1 MTETPAQEDLSAAD
15 GPTIEALFDP
25 AHRADPYPVYRRW
38 REQAP
43 VAPVESGFLVLTGHD
58 ACSEV
63 LRDPRF
69 GHVEPADLA
78 AAPGADGPGA
88 AGSGEPPARSFL
100 WLNPPDHTRLRRLV
114 SRAFTPRMIERLAP
128 RIEEVTAGLVG
139 DAIAAGS
146 TDLLTGLAAP
156 LPVIVISE
164 LLGVPAADHTRFVEW
179 SHAMARGLD
188 PDFVLPP
195 EVREQQARAR
205 AEFADYFRHLAA
217 RRRADPGDD
226 LLSALVVVSDAGD
239 ALTEDEL
246 LATCTLLLIAG
257 HETTTNLI
265 GNGVLALLRDPAQY
279 DALVADP
286 ALVDGAV
293 EEMLRYDSPVQ
304 LTARAALQDT
314 TVGGVP
320 APAGTFALAVIGAAN
335 RDPDA
340 HNDPE
345 AFDITRPP
353 TRHLAFGQGIHFC
366 LGSPLARLEGRIALR
381 ELATRAPRMRLA
393 GEPVWKENV
402 TLRGL
407 SALPVSL
414 R

>member
-1 MTETPAQEDLSAAD
+1 MTDTSATDTPTAD
-15 GPTIEALFDP
+15 DTAGPTIEALFDP
-25 AHRADPYPVYRRW
+25 AHRADPYPAYRRW

-43 VAPVESGFLVLTGHD
+43 VAAVGAGFLVLTGHD
-58 ACSEV
+58 ACSEL

-69 GHVEPADLA
+69 GHLETGPM
-78 AAPGADGPGA
+78 AAPDDPA
-88 AGSGEPPARSFL
+88 APRIRSFL
-100 WLNPPDHTRLRRLV
+100 GLNPPDHTRLRRLV
-114 SRAFTPRMIERLAP
+114 SRAFTPRMIDRLAP
-128 RIEEVTAGLVG
+128 RIQEITAGLVA
-139 DAIAAGS
+139 DAVAAGT
-146 TDLLTGLAAP
+146 TDLLAALAAP

-164 LLGVPAADHTRFVEW
+164 LLGVPPADHDRFEAW

-188 PDFVLPP
+188 PDFLLPP
-195 EVREQQARAR
+195 DVREQQARAR
-205 AEFADYFRHLAA
+205 VEFRDYFRDLAA
-217 RRRADPGDD
+217 RRRVDPGDD
-226 LLSALVVVSDAGD
+226 LLSALVAVTDAGD
-239 ALTEDEL
+239 TLSEDEL

-265 GNGVLALLRDPAQY
+265 GNGVLALLRHPEQY

-286 ALVDGAV
+286 SLVDGAI

-304 LTARAALQDT
+304 LTARAALQDA
-314 TVGGVP
+314 TVGDVD
-320 APAGTFALAVIGAAN
+320 APAGTFVLAMIGAAN

-340 HNDPE
+340 HENAE

-381 ELATRAPRMRLA
+381 ELVTRAPGMRLA

-407 SALPVSL
+407 ATLPVAL
-414 R
+414 A